1 MCFINVSVLN
11 LKFKWFIYFVVILF
25 LENLQHFLL
34 ECVVYFSMNVLF
46 TVYFLSLWHFILR
59 GLL

>member
-1 MCFINVSVLN
+1 VCFINVSVLN